1 MTHILIV
8 DDEPNVASAL
18 SLLLQSAHYV
28 TTVVH
33 SGRTALDTLATSMV
47 FDLVLL
53 DLNLG
58 DPLINGL
65 MVCRE
70 IRLRSVYLPVI
81 MLTIHDSADE
91 KVMGLDFGADD
102 YITKPYNDR
111 ELLARI
117 RATLRT
123 VAVRTLSHNE
133 SILHIDDYLEIDSQ
147 RRKVYRAGE
156 EVELTRRQF
165 DLLLYLVLN
174 PDRPWG
180 RQTLLSRVWG
190 EDFVGVDR
198 TVDRH
203 ISDLR
208 QKLEPDPNN
217 PIYILTEHGF
227 GYRFRQW

>member
-18 SLLLQSAHYV
+18 SLLLQSAQYE

-33 SGRTALDTLATSMV
+33 SGRMALDTLATPTA

-70 IRLRSVYLPVI
+70 IRLRPVYLPVI
-81 MLTIHDSADE
+81 ILTVHDSADE
-91 KVMGLDFGADD
+91 KVMGLDLGADD

-117 RATLRT
+117 RAALRT
-123 VAVRTLSHNE
+123 VAARTPSHTD
-133 SILHIDDYLEIDSQ
+133 SILRIDNYLEIDSQ
-147 RRKVYRAGE
+147 RRKVYLTGE

-190 EDFVGVDR
+190 EDFVGIDR